1 MAYTVESVNGCTK
14 RLVFNFESLDLQA
27 QVDQE
32 IQKKRQTATLKGF
45 RKGKAPLDLVKQ
57 AYGPQIESEALNRF
71 VQDEFFQAVD
81 AEKLKVVGYPSF
93 ENMKYEKGTSVSF
106 DALVEI
112 FPEFDLGDYSDL
124 EFTRDAVEVTDED
137 LENVKKNYLN
147 QKAEMKEVT
156 EEGVA
161 LANGHF
167 AVINFQGEKEDGS
180 RPENMKGEEYLLELG
195 SNTFIPGFEDG
206 VVGMKAGEE
215 KKIDLSFPADYHVEE
230 LKEAKVTFEVKVLEI
245 KEKVYPEFNDELA
258 KEFGHDSVEDF
269 LTKNREQL
277 TQQKT
282 RAADEKL
289 HGEILEKLIEKNQ
302 FDLPKTMVSQQEG
315 YLKEDLK
322 RNLTQQGFNDAMTEE
337 YFAKWAGDVTQKAE
351 FQVRSGLILEKLGTK
366 YGVESTDADLDKKIE
381 EMTVQT
387 GMDADKVREY
397 YTSNEQM
404 KKNMLYAI
412 KEEKTFEALK
422 KDLKIK

>member
-1 MAYTVESVNGCTK
+1 
-14 RLVFNFESLDLQA
+14 
-27 QVDQE
+27 
-32 IQKKRQTATLKGF
+32 
-45 RKGKAPLDLVKQ
+45 
-57 AYGPQIESEALNRF
+57 
-71 VQDEFFQAVD
+71 
-81 AEKLKVVGYPSF
+81 
-93 ENMKYEKGTSVSF
+93 
-106 DALVEI
+106 
-112 FPEFDLGDYSDL
+112 
-124 EFTRDAVEVTDED
+124 
-137 LENVKKNYLN
+137 
-147 QKAEMKEVT
+147 MKEVT

-230 LKEAKVTFEVKVLEI
+230 LKEAKVTFFEVKVLEI

-289 HGEILEKLIEKNQ
+289 HGEIRDLKKLIEKNQ

-337 YFAKWAGDVTQKAE
+337 YFANH
-351 FQVRSGLILEKLGTK
+351 
-366 YGVESTDADLDKKIE
+366 YGRRCNSK
-381 EMTVQT
+381 
-387 GMDADKVREY
+387 
-397 YTSNEQM
+397 S
-404 KKNMLYAI
+404 
-412 KEEKTFEALK
+412 
-422 KDLKIK
+422 